1 MIFQSVI
8 LNNGNSTAPQE
19 LHQHIY
25 HVAYSILGV
34 YMYMTCVLVVTAS
47 WRSLDFKVW
56 TALCHAIAGWM
67 IRTDSHMMDFVAFH
81 KLTADETLYHCQLS
95 LLWEGQIEQALIIK
109 W

>member
-25 HVAYSILGV
+25 HVAYSIPGV

-47 WRSLDFKVW
+47 WRSLDFKGW

-67 IRTDSHMMDFVAFH
+67 IRTDSHMMDFVAFC
-81 KLTADETLYHCQLS
+81 KLTADETRTIVSYHYYGKAKLR
-95 LLWEGQIEQALIIK
+95 K
-109 W
+109 H